1 MRELD
6 PRIHRE
12 PPFRGASK
20 ASEPESRTV
29 RAGFRVCAQG
39 ASRNDEVKPM
49 DCRVKPN
56 NDDKK
61 LPATGCCDLTQPEMG
76 WRGSAPTIRMQSQGF
91 TATGESF
98 MASLDSVSIAIL
110 LGAVL
115 VMAGILSSLLAL
127 RFGAPLLLV
136 FLFIGMFAGDSGPG
150 QIRFDDV
157 RTTYLVGSVALALI
171 LFDGG
176 LRTRFQSIR
185 TVLAPSMVLA
195 TAGVL
200 LTALITA
207 PIARYALDLNW
218 TEALLVGAVVASTD
232 AAAVF
237 LLVHAQGLRL
247 RPRVGATLEVESGT
261 NDPFAVFLTLM
272 LVELIS
278 LGESS
283 VWHVALEF
291 TREAV
296 LGAIVGVLGGRL
308 VVLALNRVALPQGL
322 HAPFVTTAALVI
334 FGAAQIAHA
343 SGFLAVYLAGIIIGN
358 RPTRAHNSVV
368 AFLDA
373 ATWLAQ
379 IVMFVLL
386 GLLVSPQRLVGSLT
400 PAVVV
405 ALVLMLVARPLAVLL
420 CLAPFRFSWR
430 EKAFIAWVGLRGA
443 VAIFLASIPMLVGLS
458 KAYLYFDVAFVV
470 VIISLLLQGW
480 TLAFAARRLHVALP
494 RSDRG
499 PRRVELDLPGQL
511 EQQLVGYS
519 VRPKSL
525 YLRRGLIPS
534 WSKPTL
540 VIRDQKILSPAEAE
554 PVAAGDY
561 IYLLAPPEKAEALDR
576 FFVDM
581 APSAAP
587 DPHLL
592 GDFTVSGEITLGD
605 LANIYDV
612 AIDAEQSQLT
622 LADYFDVHLD
632 HAPKEGATLPLDS
645 IVLVARSLGGG
656 RVNVVGLRLPEDGED
671 AAPETRGASIKRK
684 LSRAWKSVA
693 GI

>member
-1 MRELD
+1 
-6 PRIHRE
+6 
-12 PPFRGASK
+12 
-20 ASEPESRTV
+20 
-29 RAGFRVCAQG
+29 
-39 ASRNDEVKPM
+39 
-49 DCRVKPN
+49 
-56 NDDKK
+56 
-61 LPATGCCDLTQPEMG
+61 
-76 WRGSAPTIRMQSQGF
+76 
-91 TATGESF
+91 

-136 FLFIGMFAGDSGPG
+136 FLLIGMLAGDAGPG
-150 QIRFDDV
+150 HIEFDDV

-176 LRTRFQSIR
+176 LRTRFQTIQA
-185 TVLAPSMVLA
+185 VLVPSMVLA

-207 PIARYALDLNW
+207 PVARFALDLNW
-218 TEALLVGAVVASTD
+218 TESLLVGAVVASTD

-247 RPRVGATLEVESGT
+247 RPRVGATLEAESGS

-272 LVELIS
+272 LVEFIS
-278 LGESS
+278 IGQSTPG
-283 VWHVALEF
+283 HVAMEF
-291 TREAV
+291 LREAV
-296 LGAIVGVLGGRL
+296 LGAIVGVIGGRL

-334 FGAAQIAHA
+334 FGAAQIGHA
-343 SGFLAVYLAGIIIGN
+343 SGYLAVYLAGIIIGN
-358 RPTRAHNSVV
+358 RPTRAHNSVIT
-368 AFLDA
+368 FLDA

-386 GLLVSPQRLVGSLT
+386 GLLVEPHRLTSSAL
-400 PAVVV
+400 PAVLV
-405 ALVLMLVARPLAVLL
+405 ALVLMLVARPVAVFL
-420 CLAPFRFSWR
+420 CLAPFRFNWR
-430 EKAFIAWVGLRGA
+430 EKTFIAWTGLRGA

-470 VIISLLLQGW
+470 VIISLLAQGW
-480 TLAFAARRLHVALP
+480 TLAAAARKLHVALP
-494 RSDRG
+494 RADRG

-511 EQQLVGYS
+511 EQELVGYP
-519 VRPKSL
+519 VRSKSL
-525 YLRRGLIPS
+525 FFRRGLIPS

-540 VIRDQKILSPAEAE
+540 VIRNQNILSPTEAD
-554 PVAAGDY
+554 PIAPGDY
-561 IYLLAPPEKAEALDR
+561 IYLLAPPERAEALDR

-581 APSAAP
+581 QPSSAP

-592 GDFTVSGEITLGD
+592 GDFMVSGEHTLGEV
-605 LANIYDV
+605 AEIYGTNVTED
-612 AIDAEQSQLT
+612 DKKLT
-622 LADYFDVHLD
+622 LSDYFDVHLD
-632 HAPKEGATLPLDS
+632 HAPKEGATLALDT
-645 IVLVARSLGGG
+645 IVLVARSISGG
-656 RVNVVGLRLPEDGED
+656 RVNVVGLRLPEEED
-671 AAPETRGASIKRK
+671 EKEELTRWESFRRK
-684 LSRAWKSVA
+684 LADVWAQVA

>member
-1 MRELD
+1 
-6 PRIHRE
+6 
-12 PPFRGASK
+12 
-20 ASEPESRTV
+20 
-29 RAGFRVCAQG
+29 
-39 ASRNDEVKPM
+39 
-49 DCRVKPN
+49 
-56 NDDKK
+56 
-61 LPATGCCDLTQPEMG
+61 
-76 WRGSAPTIRMQSQGF
+76 
-91 TATGESF
+91 
-98 MASLDSVSIAIL
+98 MASLDSVSIGIL

-136 FLFIGMFAGDSGPG
+136 FLLIGILAGESGPG
-150 QIRFDDV
+150 HLQFDDLH
-157 RTTYLVGSVALALI
+157 TTYLVGSVALALI

-176 LRTRFQSIR
+176 LRTRFQNIR
-185 TVLAPSMVLA
+185 TVLVPSMTLA
-195 TAGVL
+195 TIGVL

-207 PIARYALDLNW
+207 PFAKYLLDLNW
-218 TEALLVGAVVASTD
+218 TESLLAAAVLASTD

-247 RPRVGATLEVESGT
+247 RPRVGATLEAESGT

-278 LGESS
+278 VGQSSLAHVMMELG
-283 VWHVALEF
+283 
-291 TREAV
+291 REAV
-296 LGAIVGVLGGRL
+296 FGAIAGIFGGRL
-308 VVLALNRVALPQGL
+308 VVVALNRVALPQGL

-334 FGAAQIAHA
+334 FGAAQIVHA

-386 GLLVSPQRLVGSLT
+386 GLLVSPQRLVVSIV
-400 PAVVV
+400 PAVAI
-405 ALVLMLVARPLAVLL
+405 ALALMLVARPIAVML
-420 CLAPFRFSWR
+420 CLAPFRFNWR
-430 EKAFIAWVGLRGA
+430 EKIFIAWTGLRGA

-480 TLAFAARRLHVALP
+480 TLAPAARRLHVALS
-494 RSDRG
+494 RTERG

-511 EQQLVGYS
+511 EQQLVGYP

-525 YLRRGLIPS
+525 YFRRGLIPS

-540 VIRDQKILSPAEAE
+540 VIRDEHILSPAEADQIR
-554 PVAAGDY
+554 PGDY

-581 APSAAP
+581 PPSSAP

-592 GDFTVSGEITLGD
+592 GDFTVSGEHTLGE
-605 LANIYDV
+605 LAEVYGV
-612 AIDAEQSQLT
+612 KVGEEQAKQT
-622 LADYFDVHLD
+622 LADYFDIHLD
-632 HAPKEGATLPLDS
+632 HAPKEGATLELDP
-645 IVLVARSLGGG
+645 IVLVARSISGG
-656 RVNVVGLRLPEDGED
+656 RVNVIGLRLPED
-671 AAPETRGASIKRK
+671 PEEVPAMTRLDLLKRK
-684 LSRAWKSVA
+684 LASFWSSVS

>member
-1 MRELD
+1 
-6 PRIHRE
+6 
-12 PPFRGASK
+12 
-20 ASEPESRTV
+20 
-29 RAGFRVCAQG
+29 
-39 ASRNDEVKPM
+39 
-49 DCRVKPN
+49 
-56 NDDKK
+56 
-61 LPATGCCDLTQPEMG
+61 
-76 WRGSAPTIRMQSQGF
+76 
-91 TATGESF
+91 
-98 MASLDSVSIAIL
+98 MASLDSVSLAIL

-136 FLFIGMFAGDSGPG
+136 FLIIGMLAGDAGPG
-150 QIRFDDV
+150 GLAFDDV

-185 TVLAPSMVLA
+185 AVLAPSMLLA
-195 TAGVL
+195 TVGVL
-200 LTALITA
+200 LTAVITA
-207 PIARYALDLNW
+207 PVAKFALDLNW

-247 RPRVGATLEVESGT
+247 RPRVGATLEAESGS

-272 LVELIS
+272 LVEFIS
-278 LGESS
+278 IGSS
-283 VWHVALEF
+283 SAGHVLMEF
-291 TREAV
+291 GREAV
-296 LGAIVGVLGGRL
+296 LGAIVGFTGGRL
-308 VVLALNRVALPQGL
+308 VVIALNRVALPQGL

-334 FGAAQIAHA
+334 FGMAQIAHA
-343 SGFLAVYLAGIIIGN
+343 SGFFAVYLAGIIIGN

-368 AFLDA
+368 TFLDA

-386 GLLVSPQRLVGSLT
+386 GLLVSPHRLGSSVG
-400 PAVVV
+400 PAVIV
-405 ALVLMLVARPLAVLL
+405 AIALMLVARPVAVFL

-430 EKAFIAWVGLRGA
+430 EKVFIAWTGLRGA
-443 VAIFLASIPMLVGLS
+443 VAIFLASIPMLVGLA

-480 TLAFAARRLHVALP
+480 TLAWAARRLHVALP
-494 RSDRG
+494 RAERG

-511 EQQLVGYS
+511 EQELVGYP

-525 YLRRGLIPS
+525 FFRRGLVPS

-540 VIRDQKILSPAEAE
+540 VIRKETILSPAEAE
-554 PVAAGDY
+554 PIAPGDY
-561 IYLLAPPEKAEALDR
+561 IYLLAPPERAEALDR

-581 APSAAP
+581 PPSTAP

-592 GDFTVSGEITLGD
+592 GDFMVSGEVTLGD
-605 LANIYDV
+605 IGSIYGLQADPDQ
-612 AIDAEQSQLT
+612 AQLT

-632 HAPKEGATLPLDS
+632 HAPKAGATLALDS
-645 IVLVARSLGGG
+645 IALVARSISGG
-656 RVNVVGLRLPEDGED
+656 RVSVVGLRLPEEEEEK
-671 AAPETRGASIKRK
+671 PRLTRMEALRRK
-684 LSRAWKSVA
+684 LTEIWTSVA

>member
-1 MRELD
+1 
-6 PRIHRE
+6 
-12 PPFRGASK
+12 
-20 ASEPESRTV
+20 
-29 RAGFRVCAQG
+29 
-39 ASRNDEVKPM
+39 
-49 DCRVKPN
+49 
-56 NDDKK
+56 
-61 LPATGCCDLTQPEMG
+61 
-76 WRGSAPTIRMQSQGF
+76 
-91 TATGESF
+91 
-98 MASLDSVSIAIL
+98 MASLDSVSLAIL
-110 LGAVL
+110 LGAIL

-136 FLFIGMFAGDSGPG
+136 FLFIGMLAGDSGPG
-150 QIRFDDV
+150 GLKFNDV
-157 RTTYLVGSVALALI
+157 ENTYLVGSAALALI

-176 LRTRFQSIR
+176 LKTRFQSIR
-185 TVLAPSMVLA
+185 TVLAPSMMLA
-195 TAGVL
+195 TVGVL

-207 PIARYALDLNW
+207 PVARYALDLNW
-218 TEALLVGAVVASTD
+218 TEALLIGAVVASTD

-247 RPRVGATLEVESGT
+247 RPRVGATLEAESGT

-278 LGESS
+278 VGHSS
-283 VWHVALEF
+283 TGHVILEF
-291 TREAV
+291 LRESM
-296 LGAIVGVLGGRL
+296 LGAIVGVIGGRL
-308 VVLALNRVALPQGL
+308 VVVALNKVALPQGL

-334 FGAAQIAHA
+334 FGVAQISHA

-368 AFLDA
+368 TFLDA

-379 IVMFVLL
+379 IVMFVML
-386 GLLVSPQRLVGSLT
+386 GLLVSPQRLMVSVL
-400 PAVVV
+400 PAVVI
-405 ALVLMLVARPLAVLL
+405 ALVLMLVARPLAVFI
-420 CLAPFRFSWR
+420 CLAPFRFKWR
-430 EKAFIAWVGLRGA
+430 EKLFIAWTGLRGA

-480 TLAFAARRLHVALP
+480 TLAAAARRLHVALP
-494 RSDRG
+494 RAERG

-511 EQQLVGYS
+511 EQQLVGYP
-519 VRPKSL
+519 VRPRSL
-525 YLRRGLIPS
+525 FLKRGLIPS

-540 VIRDQKILSPAEAE
+540 VIRNERILSPTEAE
-554 PVAAGDY
+554 PVTAGDY

-581 APSAAP
+581 QPTAAP

-592 GDFTVSGEITLGD
+592 GDFMVSGETTLGN
-605 LANIYDV
+605 LAEIYGV
-612 AIDAEQSQLT
+612 AINPGRAERT

-632 HAPKEGATLPLDS
+632 HAPKEGATVPLDT
-645 IVLVARSLGGG
+645 IVLVARSISGG
-656 RVNVVGLRLPEDGED
+656 RVNVVGLRLPEDED
-671 AAPETRGASIKRK
+671 EPAPKLTRVATLKQKISDVWSS
-684 LSRAWKSVA
+684 LA

>member
-1 MRELD
+1 
-6 PRIHRE
+6 
-12 PPFRGASK
+12 
-20 ASEPESRTV
+20 
-29 RAGFRVCAQG
+29 
-39 ASRNDEVKPM
+39 
-49 DCRVKPN
+49 
-56 NDDKK
+56 
-61 LPATGCCDLTQPEMG
+61 
-76 WRGSAPTIRMQSQGF
+76 
-91 TATGESF
+91 
-98 MASLDSVSIAIL
+98 MASLDAVSIAIL

-136 FLFIGMFAGDSGPG
+136 FLFVGIAAGESGPG
-150 QIRFDDV
+150 GLRFDDV

-176 LRTRFQSIR
+176 LKTRFQSIQ
-185 TVLAPSMVLA
+185 TVLVPSMLLA
-195 TAGVL
+195 TVGVL

-218 TEALLVGAVVASTD
+218 TEALLAGAVVASTD

-247 RPRVGATLEVESGT
+247 RPRVGVTLEVESGT

-278 LGESS
+278 IGESS
-283 VWHVALEF
+283 AWHVFLEF
-291 TREAV
+291 ARQAV
-296 LGAIVGVLGGRL
+296 WGGIIGFAGGRL

-322 HAPFVTTAALVI
+322 HAPFVATAALVI
-334 FGAAQIAHA
+334 FGASQISHG
-343 SGFLAVYLAGIIIGN
+343 SGFLAVYLAGIVIGN

-368 AFLDA
+368 TFLDA

-386 GLLVSPQRLVGSLT
+386 GLLVSPQRLMGSVG
-400 PAVVV
+400 PAVLV
-405 ALVLMLVARPLAVLL
+405 ALVLMLVARPVAVFL
-420 CLAPFRFSWR
+420 CLAPFRFNWR
-430 EKAFIAWVGLRGA
+430 EKLFIAWVGLRGA
-443 VAIFLASIPMLVGLS
+443 VAIFLASIPMLVGLG

-480 TLAFAARRLHVALP
+480 TLAAAARRLHVALP

-499 PRRVELDLPGQL
+499 PRRIELDLPGQL

-519 VRPKSL
+519 VRQKSL

-534 WSKPTL
+534 WAKPTL
-540 VIRDQKILSPAEAE
+540 VIRDERILSPAEAE

-561 IYLLAPPEKAEALDR
+561 IYLLAPPEKAESLDR

-581 APSAAP
+581 PPSTAP

-592 GDFTVSGEITLGD
+592 GDFVVPGDTSLGD
-605 LANIYDV
+605 LAAIYGVTVDS
-612 AIDAEQSQLT
+612 EQAKLT
-622 LADYFDVHLD
+622 LADYFDIHLD
-632 HAPKEGATLPLDS
+632 NAPKQGATLPLDS
-645 IVLVARSLGGG
+645 IVLVARSIGGA
-656 RVNVVGLRLPEDGED
+656 RVNVVGLRLPEDDEATPPPTR
-671 AAPETRGASIKRK
+671 AATLKQK
-684 LSRAWKSVA
+684 LSDVWSSLA
-693 GI
+693 GV

>member
-1 MRELD
+1 
-6 PRIHRE
+6 
-12 PPFRGASK
+12 
-20 ASEPESRTV
+20 
-29 RAGFRVCAQG
+29 
-39 ASRNDEVKPM
+39 
-49 DCRVKPN
+49 
-56 NDDKK
+56 
-61 LPATGCCDLTQPEMG
+61 
-76 WRGSAPTIRMQSQGF
+76 
-91 TATGESF
+91 
-98 MASLDSVSIAIL
+98 MASLDSVSIAIF

-136 FLFIGMFAGDSGPG
+136 FLLIGMLAGDSGPG
-150 QIRFDDV
+150 QVRFDDV

-185 TVLAPSMVLA
+185 AVLAPSMVLA
-195 TAGVL
+195 TIGVL

-207 PIARYALDLNW
+207 PVAKYVLDLNW

-278 LGESS
+278 IGESS
-283 VWHVALEF
+283 ALHVALEF
-291 TREAV
+291 GREAV
-296 LGAIVGVLGGRL
+296 FGAIVG
-308 VVLALNRVALPQGL
+308 LALNRVALPQGL

-343 SGFLAVYLAGIIIGN
+343 SGFLAVYLAGIMIGN

-368 AFLDA
+368 TFLDA

-386 GLLVSPQRLVGSLT
+386 GLLVSPLRLGGSAG
-400 PAVVV
+400 PAVIV

-420 CLAPFRFSWR
+420 CLMPFRFNWR
-430 EKAFIAWVGLRGA
+430 EKVFIAWTGLRGA

-458 KAYLYFDVAFVV
+458 KAYLYFDVALVV
-470 VIISLLLQGW
+470 VVISLLLQGW
-480 TLAFAARRLHVALP
+480 TLAVAARRLHVALP

-511 EQQLVGYS
+511 EQELVGYS

-525 YLRRGLIPS
+525 YFRRGLVPS

-540 VIRDQKILSPAEAE
+540 VIRDQRILSPTEAD
-554 PVAAGDY
+554 PVLPGDY
-561 IYLLAPPEKAEALDR
+561 IYLLAPPEKAATLDR

-581 APSAAP
+581 LPSTEP

-592 GDFTVSGEITLGD
+592 GDFTVSGEVTLGD
-605 LANIYDV
+605 IAAAYGVTVDPQQ
-612 AIDAEQSQLT
+612 AKLT

-632 HAPKEGATLPLDS
+632 
-645 IVLVARSLGGG
+645 
-656 RVNVVGLRLPEDGED
+656 
-671 AAPETRGASIKRK
+671 
-684 LSRAWKSVA
+684 
-693 GI
+693 

>member
-1 MRELD
+1 
-6 PRIHRE
+6 
-12 PPFRGASK
+12 
-20 ASEPESRTV
+20 
-29 RAGFRVCAQG
+29 
-39 ASRNDEVKPM
+39 
-49 DCRVKPN
+49 
-56 NDDKK
+56 
-61 LPATGCCDLTQPEMG
+61 
-76 WRGSAPTIRMQSQGF
+76 
-91 TATGESF
+91 
-98 MASLDSVSIAIL
+98 MASLDQVNIAIL

-136 FLFIGMFAGDSGPG
+136 FLFIGILAGDSGPG
-150 QIRFDDV
+150 QLQFDDV

-185 TVLAPSMVLA
+185 AVLAPSMVLA
-195 TAGVL
+195 TVGVL
-200 LTALITA
+200 LTAAITA
-207 PIARYALDLNW
+207 PAAKYALDLNW

-247 RPRVGATLEVESGT
+247 RPRVGATLEAESGS

-272 LVELIS
+272 LVEFIS
-278 LGESS
+278 VGHSTIS
-283 VWHVALEF
+283 HVLLELAQ
-291 TREAV
+291 EAI
-296 LGAIVGVLGGRL
+296 LGAVIGVIGGRAM
-308 VVLALNRVALPQGL
+308 VIALNRVALPQGL
-322 HAPFVTTAALVI
+322 HAPFVATTALVI
-334 FGAAQIAHA
+334 FGAAQLVHG
-343 SGFLAVYLAGIIIGN
+343 SGFFAVYLAGIIVGN

-386 GLLVSPQRLVGSLT
+386 GLLVSPHRLGDSVG
-400 PAVVV
+400 PAVIV
-405 ALVLMLVARPLAVLL
+405 ALVLMLVARPVAVFL
-420 CLAPFRFSWR
+420 CLAPFRFNWR
-430 EKAFIAWVGLRGA
+430 EKLFIAWVGLRGA

-480 TLAFAARRLHVALP
+480 TLAPAARRLHVALP
-494 RSDRG
+494 RSERG

-511 EQQLVGYS
+511 EQELVGYP
-519 VRPKSL
+519 VRSKSL
-525 YLRRGLIPS
+525 YFRRGLIPS

-540 VIRDQKILSPAEAE
+540 VIRNEQILTPAEAE
-554 PVAAGDY
+554 PVAPGDY
-561 IYLLAPPEKAEALDR
+561 IYLLAPPERAGALDR

-581 APSAAP
+581 QPSSAP

-592 GDFTVSGEITLGD
+592 GDFMVSGEHTLSE
-605 LANIYDV
+605 LAEIYGVKVEEDQ
-612 AIDAEQSQLT
+612 AKLT
-622 LADYFDVHLD
+622 LSDYFDVHLD
-632 HAPKEGATLPLDS
+632 NAPKAGATLPLDS
-645 IVLVARSLGGG
+645 IVLVARSISGE
-656 RVNVVGLRLPEDGED
+656 RVNVVGLRLPEDEKKAATLTRMQSLKRRLGELW
-671 AAPETRGASIKRK
+671 T
-684 LSRAWKSVA
+684 SVA